1 MNTKIKILFVEHD
14 SNDLE
19 LIEYELKRGEI
30 KYISQLVQNESE
42 YRNALANFVPD
53 IILSDY
59 SLPSFDG
66 PTAFKIRQE
75 IAPETPFIF
84 VSGNI
89 GEENSIEY
97 IKSGVTDYALKDKL
111 FTLAIKVRRAI
122 TESREKQQKN
132 KIEKERL
139 QGEFRLREAQTIAHL
154 GSWEIDLVDNIHH
167 WSDELFTIFG
177 IQKEGELP
185 STELFFSFLHPD
197 DLDFVIEKNKKAFET
212 LADSSFDFRFI
223 RKDGALRHGHS
234 MYRFDFDVDR
244 KHVRLS
250 GIVQDITEKKLV
262 DEALQA
268 THERLLFHIENTP
281 LGFMEWNNQL
291 HAKSW
296 SKRAEEIFGWTE
308 KEYMESQMTVYDLVY
323 KEDLP
328 MMYKMEQQLVTGE
341 LTRNRVQY
349 RNNTKDGRVIWC
361 EWFNSASMDKNG
373 RVITIMSLVQD
384 ITERKEAELQK
395 EFDQNNLNS
404 LINNTN
410 DGMWSVDKNL
420 QLITSNQ
427 AFDEMVKSM
436 FGKLLLKG
444 DNILAVGFSEDQL
457 KRFKLFYQRALSGET
472 FTEMEYNE
480 FPVEFWS
487 EISFHP
493 SWKEGRVIGIAC
505 FSRDITLKRKE
516 EDHLKLL
523 ESVITNATD
532 SVLITEAKPL
542 EGDGPRIVF
551 VNDAFIKMTGYSREE
566 VMGKTPR
573 ILQGPQ
579 SNRVE
584 LDRLRKSLEKS
595 EACETEIINYRK
607 NGEKFWINMEIA
619 PVKDS
624 KGFPTHFIAIE
635 RDVTERLKSM
645 QAIKEQNIKLRDI
658 AWMQSHEVRG
668 PLARIMGLINL
679 LNSYSLSQKADGT
692 TELINHLN
700 SSAIELDQ
708 VIKGI
713 VRKTEEITE

>member
-1 MNTKIKILFVEHD
+1 M
-14 SNDLE
+14 
-19 LIEYELKRGEI
+19 
-30 KYISQLVQNESE
+30 
-42 YRNALANFVPD
+42 
-53 IILSDY
+53 
-59 SLPSFDG
+59 
-66 PTAFKIRQE
+66 
-75 IAPETPFIF
+75 
-84 VSGNI
+84 
-89 GEENSIEY
+89 
-97 IKSGVTDYALKDKL
+97 
-111 FTLAIKVRRAI
+111 
-122 TESREKQQKN
+122 
-132 KIEKERL
+132 
-139 QGEFRLREAQTIAHL
+139 
-154 GSWEIDLVDNIHH
+154 
-167 WSDELFTIFG
+167 
-177 IQKEGELP
+177 
-185 STELFFSFLHPD
+185 
-197 DLDFVIEKNKKAFET
+197 
-212 LADSSFDFRFI
+212 
-223 RKDGALRHGHS
+223 
-234 MYRFDFDVDR
+234 
-244 KHVRLS
+244 
-250 GIVQDITEKKLV
+250 
-262 DEALQA
+262 
-268 THERLLFHIENTP
+268 
-281 LGFMEWNNQL
+281 
-291 HAKSW
+291 
-296 SKRAEEIFGWTE
+296 
-308 KEYMESQMTVYDLVY
+308 
-323 KEDLP
+323 
-328 MMYKMEQQLVTGE
+328 
-341 LTRNRVQY
+341 
-349 RNNTKDGRVIWC
+349 
-361 EWFNSASMDKNG
+361 
-373 RVITIMSLVQD
+373 
-384 ITERKEAELQK
+384 
-395 EFDQNNLNS
+395 
-404 LINNTN
+404 
-410 DGMWSVDKNL
+410 DKNL

>member
-384 ITERKEAELQK
+384 IT
-395 EFDQNNLNS
+395 
-404 LINNTN
+404 
-410 DGMWSVDKNL
+410 
-420 QLITSNQ
+420 
-427 AFDEMVKSM
+427 
-436 FGKLLLKG
+436 
-444 DNILAVGFSEDQL
+444 
-457 KRFKLFYQRALSGET
+457 
-472 FTEMEYNE
+472 
-480 FPVEFWS
+480 
-487 EISFHP
+487 
-493 SWKEGRVIGIAC
+493 
-505 FSRDITLKRKE
+505 
-516 EDHLKLL
+516 
-523 ESVITNATD
+523 
-532 SVLITEAKPL
+532 
-542 EGDGPRIVF
+542 
-551 VNDAFIKMTGYSREE
+551 
-566 VMGKTPR
+566 
-573 ILQGPQ
+573 
-579 SNRVE
+579 
-584 LDRLRKSLEKS
+584 
-595 EACETEIINYRK
+595 
-607 NGEKFWINMEIA
+607 
-619 PVKDS
+619 
-624 KGFPTHFIAIE
+624 
-635 RDVTERLKSM
+635 
-645 QAIKEQNIKLRDI
+645 
-658 AWMQSHEVRG
+658 
-668 PLARIMGLINL
+668 
-679 LNSYSLSQKADGT
+679 
-692 TELINHLN
+692 
-700 SSAIELDQ
+700 
-708 VIKGI
+708 
-713 VRKTEEITE
+713 

>member
-1 MNTKIKILFVEHD
+1 VNTKIKILFVEHD